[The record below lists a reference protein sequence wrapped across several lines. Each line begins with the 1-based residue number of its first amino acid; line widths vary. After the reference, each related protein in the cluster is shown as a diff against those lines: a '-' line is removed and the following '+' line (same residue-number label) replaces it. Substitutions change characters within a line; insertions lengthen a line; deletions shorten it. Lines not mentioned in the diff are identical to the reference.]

1 MKKRASDDDAAANP
15 PERAERHCC
24 CYPRGG
30 TSLVTRKC
38 VVTNIITHK
47 PIIPDPLIAKFLF
60 SDTRMALGWLAAD
73 GSLT

>member
-1 MKKRASDDDAAANP
+1 
-15 PERAERHCC
+15 
-24 CYPRGG
+24 
-30 TSLVTRKC
+30 
-38 VVTNIITHK
+38 VTNIITHK